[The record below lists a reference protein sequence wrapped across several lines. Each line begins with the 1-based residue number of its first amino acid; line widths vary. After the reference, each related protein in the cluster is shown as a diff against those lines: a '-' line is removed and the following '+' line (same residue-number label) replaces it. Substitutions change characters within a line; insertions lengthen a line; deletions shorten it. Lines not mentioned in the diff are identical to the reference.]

1 MKPRVTLAE
10 TTLPDGSVLG
20 IHEHDGRKYIQHEG
34 VQLAGPATAASER
47 ELGRI
52 ACAPFR
58 PVKQPRIRI
67 IGLGLGEILAGAM
80 ETLPQKKGLFTVS
93 EPWPVIA
100 EWHRRFLP
108 ESPAIADPRVEIAA
122 DPGATSFHQEEGSL
136 HAVLLHA
143 DTAPSG
149 DRGRGLYEDRRWL
162 AAVHGALQAGGLLAI
177 ASSRPVPEIE
187 RRLSRSGFEVVRHE
201 IDASPN
207 ARRPRRHFLWLARK
221 GKSEDRL
228 R

>member
-10 TTLPDGSVLG
+10 TTLPDGSLLSL
-20 IHEHDGRKYIQHEG
+20 HEHDGRKYIQHEG
-34 VQLAGPATAASER
+34 TQLAGPATAASER

-67 IGLGLGEILAGAM
+67 IGLGLGEVLAGAV
-80 ETLPQKKGLFTVS
+80 ETLLQKKGLFMVS
-93 EPWPVIA
+93 EPWQILR

-108 ESPAIADPRVEIAA
+108 EGPAVTDARVEIGE
-122 DPGATSFHQEEGSL
+122 DPGAASFHEEEGSL

-143 DTAPSG
+143 DTAPQG
-149 DRGRGLYEDRRWL
+149 EKGRGLFEDRRWL

-201 IDASPN
+201 IDATPN
-207 ARRPRRHFLWLARK
+207 AKRPRRHFLWLARK
-221 GKSEDRL
+221 GKSEDRH